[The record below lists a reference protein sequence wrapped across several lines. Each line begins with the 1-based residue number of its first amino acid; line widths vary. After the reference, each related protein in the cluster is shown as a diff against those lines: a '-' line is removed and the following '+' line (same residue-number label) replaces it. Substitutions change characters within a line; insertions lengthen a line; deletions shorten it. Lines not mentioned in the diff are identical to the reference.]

1 MASPSQRL
9 PLAAAGKPRRVLE
22 VKRPAGV
29 SLVTLL
35 LVGAVGAWIAYGT
48 VNDSCDVPVVSP
60 SPASDAS
67 AWGKVQAYSDA
78 RAQAQRTGTPVS
90 IAETFDDSELTSL
103 VNDYAESRFLNV
115 RAISLRATRRGTLDG
130 CGHGELVSG
139 LRPGSFRFEG
149 VPVVGNGRVAV
160 QVTSTHVSALPGPLS
175 ASATQRLRQLLT
187 QGLPIS
193 SLEQVHVAVT
203 DGRLTL
209 TAVAR

>member
-1 MASPSQRL
+1 
-9 PLAAAGKPRRVLE
+9 

-35 LVGAVGAWIAYGT
+35 LIGAVGAWIAYGV

-60 SPASDAS
+60 SLASDAS
-67 AWGKVQAYSDA
+67 AWGKVQAYADA
-78 RAQAQRTGTPVS
+78 RAQAQRTGTPIS

-115 RAISLRATRRGTLDG
+115 RVVTLRATRRGTLQG

-139 LRPGSFRFEG
+139 VRPGSFKFEG
-149 VPVVGNGRVAV
+149 VPIVGNGRVAV
-160 QVTSTHVSALPGPLS
+160 RVTSTHVSTLAGPLS
-175 ASATQRLRQLLT
+175 DSATQRLRGLLT
-187 QGLPIS
+187 QGFPIS
-193 SLEQVHVAVT
+193 GLEQVHVAVT

-209 TAVAR
+209 TGVAK